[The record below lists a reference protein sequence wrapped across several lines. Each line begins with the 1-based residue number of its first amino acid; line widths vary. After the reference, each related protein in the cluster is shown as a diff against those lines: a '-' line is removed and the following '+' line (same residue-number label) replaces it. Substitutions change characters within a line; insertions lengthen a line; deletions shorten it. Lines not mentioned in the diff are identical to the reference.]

1 MLDED
6 FNTKMADLAK
16 IQQEANDAHARAI
29 QSMAADL
36 SDMCGRFERE
46 MRAERATTDGHSDD
60 SGTPGTTVRGQAD
73 GGGGEDGEEEGSQEG
88 SQGCCW
94 VRVAGRVRC
103 AWFESAWFKLVCAYA
118 WLDRAKG
125 LAKESGERRDGARVI
140 SSGLRS
146 VQQLIDVV

>member
-73 GGGGEDGEEEGSQEG
+73 GGVGKMERRKGPRKGPRDVVGSGSQA
-88 SQGCCW
+88 
-94 VRVAGRVRC
+94 V
-103 AWFESAWFKLVCAYA
+103 
-118 WLDRAKG
+118 
-125 LAKESGERRDGARVI
+125 
-140 SSGLRS
+140 
-146 VQQLIDVV
+146 